1 MGATVTDP
9 FVGRLVDSRYEV
21 VSRIARGGMATVYL
35 AVDRRLDRDVALKV
49 MHAHLAE
56 GTSGSDFVAR
66 FRREARTAAR
76 LTHPGLVGVFD
87 QGVDGETSYLTMEYI
102 DGCNLRRH
110 IGERGALTVDD
121 ALRIG
126 ESVLDA
132 LAAAHRVGLV
142 HRDIKPENVLLASD
156 GRVKLADFGLARAVT
171 EVTSTTTGTVLGT
184 VAYLAPELVV
194 RGVSDTRTDV
204 YACGILLYEMLTGRQ
219 PFTGETPIQVA
230 FQHVNNDVPAPS
242 ELVGWLPIEVDDAVR
257 ALAARDPDDRPVD
270 AAAALAL
277 LRRTRAAL
285 DDETLARHADVDP
298 SIVLPAATDPDE
310 TDLDAEVSADDADE
324 PAEAQS
330 AATDN
335 DETTLIEAGDAR
347 GTTVALPI
355 GLGVGVQVLT
365 APPTEPPAKRHRA
378 RWFVLL
384 AVLAALIGGATWWYL
399 QVGAGAY
406 TTVPTIIGQNEAEAT
421 AILERAGLGADPSS
435 EFDGEAPVGEVFA
448 TDPGQGDRIRKDGTV
463 AFTISKGPDYVPF
476 PEGVVGAV
484 QADGEAALIAAGLKA
499 SYAEPQF
506 SDSVGN
512 AQIISATLPDG
523 TPAEPGAPTIR
534 GTDVRLTVSKGP
546 EPVTI
551 TSVVGTTLE
560 DATGQ
565 LEADNL
571 KLAPTEVFSD
581 TVAAGLIIDQDP
593 VAGAEGHRGDTIA
606 VNISKGPE
614 MLALP
619 STYGQNVKAA
629 EAALQAAGFVV
640 KVEHPQGISPLNIV
654 YSQKPAGGEGKTAP
668 KGSTI
673 TINVF

>member
-1 MGATVTDP
+1 M
-9 FVGRLVDSRYEV
+9 
-21 VSRIARGGMATVYL
+21 
-35 AVDRRLDRDVALKV
+35 
-49 MHAHLAE
+49 
-56 GTSGSDFVAR
+56 
-66 FRREARTAAR
+66 
-76 LTHPGLVGVFD
+76 
-87 QGVDGETSYLTMEYI
+87 
-102 DGCNLRRH
+102 
-110 IGERGALTVDD
+110 
-121 ALRIG
+121 
-126 ESVLDA
+126 
-132 LAAAHRVGLV
+132 
-142 HRDIKPENVLLASD
+142 
-156 GRVKLADFGLARAVT
+156 
-171 EVTSTTTGTVLGT
+171 
-184 VAYLAPELVV
+184 
-194 RGVSDTRTDV
+194 
-204 YACGILLYEMLTGRQ
+204 
-219 PFTGETPIQVA
+219 
-230 FQHVNNDVPAPS
+230 
-242 ELVGWLPIEVDDAVR
+242 
-257 ALAARDPDDRPVD
+257 
-270 AAAALAL
+270 
-277 LRRTRAAL
+277 
-285 DDETLARHADVDP
+285 
-298 SIVLPAATDPDE
+298 
-310 TDLDAEVSADDADE
+310 
-324 PAEAQS
+324 
-330 AATDN
+330 
-335 DETTLIEAGDAR
+335 
-347 GTTVALPI
+347 
-355 GLGVGVQVLT
+355 QVLT

-399 QVGAGAY
+399 QVGPGAF

>member
-1 MGATVTDP
+1 MGATITDP

-76 LTHPGLVGVFD
+76 LTHPGLVGVYD

-110 IGERGALTVDD
+110 IGERGALTVGD

-142 HRDIKPENVLLASD
+142 HRDIKPENVLLATD

-194 RGVSDTRTDV
+194 RGDSDARTDV

-242 ELVGWLPIEVDDAVR
+242 ELVSWLPIEIDDAVR

-285 DDETLARHADVDP
+285 DDETLARHAAVAP
-298 SIVLPAATDPDE
+298 SIVLPTATDPAE
-310 TDLDAEVSADDADE
+310 TDLDADESQDASPDDE
-324 PAEAQS
+324 PT
-330 AATDN
+330 ATGD
-335 DETTLIEAGDAR
+335 DETTLIETGDGR

-355 GLGVGVQVLT
+355 GLGVGVEVLT
-365 APPTEPPAKRHRA
+365 APPAEPPRTRHRA
-378 RWFVLL
+378 RWIVLL
-384 AVLAALIGGATWWYL
+384 AVLAALIGGGTWWYL
-399 QVGAGAY
+399 QVGPGAY
-406 TTVPTIIGQNEAEAT
+406 TTVPTIIGQNEAEALT
-421 AILERAGLGADPSS
+421 ILDRAGLAADPTAA
-435 EFDGEAPVGEVFA
+435 FDAEAPIGEVFA
-448 TDPGQGDRIRKDGTV
+448 TNPGQGDRIRKDGTV

-476 PEGVVGAV
+476 PEGVVGAM
-484 QADGEAALIAAGLKA
+484 QADAEAALVAAGLKA
-499 SYAEPQF
+499 TYAEAEF
-506 SDSVGN
+506 SDT
-512 AQIISATLPDG
+512 AKETTIISAILPDG
-523 TPAEPGAPTIR
+523 TPAEPGAQTIR
-534 GTDVRLTVSKGP
+534 DTEVRLTVSKGP

-551 TSVVGTTLE
+551 TSVVGMTVAN
-560 DATGQ
+560 ATAQ
-565 LEADNL
+565 LEPDRL
-571 KLAPTEVFSD
+571 TLAPTEVFSD
-581 TVAAGLIIDQDP
+581 TVAAGLIIDQSP

-606 VNISKGPE
+606 VNVSKGPE
-614 MLALP
+614 MLPLP
-619 STYGQNVKAA
+619 STYGQNVKTA

-654 YSQKPAGGEGKTAP
+654 YSQKPEGGEGKTAP

-673 TINVF
+673 VINVF